1 MSASPD
7 RAAEFRALHSG
18 PGILVLP
25 NAWDAASAALMADAG
40 AKAVATSSA
49 AVAWAHGYADGDALP
64 TEKLVATISEIARV
78 LPAPLTADIEGGYS
92 DDLETLARTVA
103 AVIDAGAVGIN
114 LEDGRRDPELHA
126 RKVEAARKAADRR
139 GVKLFINARTDVFLK
154 RLLEGEAALEEALRR
169 AELYRAAGADGI
181 FVPFANDPQLIATL
195 AGAIALPLNIMGWA
209 GVPKASELQALGV
222 RRLSSATHLFR
233 AAFAPLKQAIDAYLR
248 DGDPTALAQAGEGL
262 PDLNARFQATAA

>member
-1 MSASPD
+1 MSTSSD
-7 RAAEFRALHSG
+7 RAAEFHALHSG
-18 PGILVLP
+18 PQILVLP

-64 TEKLVATISEIARV
+64 VDKLVATISEVARIASV
-78 LPAPLTADIEGGYS
+78 PVTADIEGGYS

-126 RKVEAARKAADRR
+126 RKVEAARKAADRS
-139 GVKLFINARTDVFLK
+139 GVRLFINARTDVFLK
-154 RLLEGEAALEEALRR
+154 RLLEGEAALGEALRR

-181 FVPFANDPQLIATL
+181 FVPFANDPKLIATL
-195 AGAIALPLNIMGWA
+195 AGSIVLPLNIMSWT
-209 GVPKASELQALGV
+209 GVPVASELEALGV
-222 RRLSSATHLFR
+222 RRLSSATLLFR
-233 AAFAPLKQAIDAYLR
+233 AAFAPLKRAIEAYLR
-248 DGDPTALAQAGEGL
+248 DGDPSALAGAGDGA
-262 PDLNARFQATAA
+262 PDLNTRFSTTTP